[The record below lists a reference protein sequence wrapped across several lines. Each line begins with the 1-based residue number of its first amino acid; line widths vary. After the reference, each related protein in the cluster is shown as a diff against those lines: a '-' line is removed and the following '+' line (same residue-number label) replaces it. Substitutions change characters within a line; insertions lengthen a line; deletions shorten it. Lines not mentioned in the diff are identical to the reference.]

1 MEPAP
6 RRSLGGVFYTELA
19 TKRGNG
25 SGRLSGAGPG
35 PPAAASAPR
44 GPGGAGP
51 RLAPP
56 ETEARARAARPG
68 AVRLTQRPGAAA
80 AAMEASGRAAFVLSN
95 LAEVVERVLG
105 FLPTKALLRAAW

>member
-68 AVRLTQRPGAAA
+68 AAA